1 MSPELSWLLL
11 MAGLAAVAVGVDKLV
26 GASGSLRRAVGDPD
40 RFDVFG
46 DDEPAG
52 HYDGDEWDELMA
64 VADAVQDPARAVAT
78 CDLCLWELE
87 AGWVEK

>member
-11 MAGLAAVAVGVDKLV
+11 MAGLAAVAVCVDKLV

-52 HYDGDEWDELMA
+52 HYDGDEWDGLYDQA
-64 VADAVQDPARAVAT
+64 LDDADFRE
-78 CDLCLWELE
+78 WERQVS
-87 AGWVEK
+87 A